1 MTGGVW
7 QEYNAWEK
15 RWGASAGPGGPAA
28 DGEPPGLIFRMCLKY
43 SETTLQWRKGGEKM
57 FRIGEFSRLTQVS
70 IRMLRYYDQVGLLTP
85 AVVDRWTGH
94 RFYSVEQLSRLQK
107 ILYFRDSGL
116 TVGEISLA
124 LATDRQS
131 LLAQLE
137 KKRMEI
143 EAAIRN
149 EREKLRKIRLA
160 RRSLLEEEGE
170 LHYRI
175 SVKSIPAF
183 RVISVRKVVPTYYSE
198 GELWQELSMFAA
210 SRNVHISGEPFTLYH
225 DRLFREKNVD
235 IELCAPVET
244 TGNDQP
250 PFSFRRTEPVPH
262 MACTMVSGGFSNIKG
277 AYLAFANWLQEHG
290 ECKMS
295 NPVRQIVHRGP
306 WNEDNPNRY
315 LVELQIPL
323 IRAKPFLCETDLKQ

>member
-1 MTGGVW
+1 MAEGG
-7 QEYNAWEK
+7 
-15 RWGASAGPGGPAA
+15 
-28 DGEPPGLIFRMCLKY
+28 D
-43 SETTLQWRKGGEKM
+43 KM

-94 RFYSVEQLSRLQK
+94 RFYSVEQLFRLQK
-107 ILYFRDSGL
+107 ILFFRDSGL

-124 LATDRQS
+124 LTMDRKS

-149 EREKLRKIRLA
+149 EREKLRKIQLA
-160 RRSLLEEEGE
+160 KRAILEKEGE

-175 SVKSIPAF
+175 SLKSIPSY
-183 RVISVRKVVPTYYSE
+183 RVLSIRKVVPTYYSE
-198 GELWQELSMFAA
+198 GELWRELSMFAA
-210 SRNVHISGEPFTLYH
+210 SQNVHISGEPFTLYH
-225 DRLFREKNVD
+225 DRSFREKNVD
-235 IELCAPVET
+235 IELCAPVEM
-244 TGNDQP
+244 TGKDQE

-262 MACTMVSGGFSNIKG
+262 MAFTMVSGDFSNIKG

-290 ECKMS
+290 KFKMAT
-295 NPVRQIVHRGP
+295 PVRQIVHRGP
-306 WNEDNPNRY
+306 RNEDNPNRY